1 MWESADGDTRGSR
14 LHIGVTVVDQRPLQE
29 SHLLIQENTVLKAVE
44 RKEKQSNWGTMKKQV
59 SKTDLRKHTKINP

>member
-14 LHIGVTVVDQRPLQE
+14 LHTGVTVVDQRPLQE
-29 SHLLIQENTVLKAVE
+29 SHLLIQENTVLKAAE
-44 RKEKQSNWGTMKKQV
+44 RKEKQSNWGPMKKQV